1 VIHDLPIPRSAAP
14 FSKVHEEHMS
24 THFLSDSR
32 HACRALLRR
41 PGFVTVTVLTLALG
55 IGATTAVFTVLNS
68 VVLRPLPFDHPERLV
83 RIYEGSDDT
92 PPASSYASGADFL
105 DFREALS
112 AVAAVAA
119 LYDYREYGVTLTT
132 SGAARRLTALPV
144 SAGFFEVYGVRPV
157 IGRTFST
164 EDEDPAA
171 RTAVLSGRLW
181 RALWNGD
188 PAAVGRR
195 LELDGVSWTVIG
207 VMPEWFHAP
216 VGGDVD
222 LWVPQDCR
230 TAEYVSPVTSTVW
243 NSRSNSYL
251 SVIGRLADGVSLAR
265 AQSRLTILMHGL
277 AEQYPGS
284 NGHKIARMVPLY
296 DDVVGGSRTM
306 LAVLMG
312 AAGLVLLLACVNV
325 ATVYVARN
333 LGRERELAVR
343 SALGS
348 SRARL
353 VQRLL
358 VECLLVAVAGG
369 GAGLALA
376 FWGVKAVVGLM
387 PGSLPRATEIAP
399 DATVLV
405 FAAAVTVLTV
415 LVFGLAPA
423 LKFAAPDIEQCLR
436 GTSRA
441 ATGGRRITSTRNLLV
456 ASQVT
461 LAVMLVIG
469 AGLLMRSF
477 AKLQAVDLGIAP
489 QHVTTLEVHLP
500 DAWYPDAASQ
510 VAFHQALDDRL
521 AQVPGVTAVGAVSR
535 LPITGRYNS
544 WGYRYNDADGNRTWG
559 NADFRI
565 IEGDYFQALN
575 VRLVAGRQFD
585 RTDGPA
591 SQPVAIVNQ
600 AAATATFAD
609 ADPLGREIEVDGIPR
624 RIVGVV
630 QNVAYDP
637 QGDIAPKVYLPHAQ
651 YVDRN
656 WNLTHVVATSTERP
670 DLPRILRRE
679 LAALDPNLVLHN
691 GRPWKEIA
699 GAAIAGRRFTLL
711 LMTVFGTVAIAL
723 AAVGIYGVLAYSVQQ
738 RTREIG
744 IRMALGADRR
754 MVRWSVVRH
763 GAVLAGIGI
772 AAGLLG
778 AAALSRILASMV
790 FQVSVR
796 DPITFVVAPLALVL
810 AALAAGYV
818 PARRATSV
826 DPVEAIRGE

>member
-1 VIHDLPIPRSAAP
+1 
-14 FSKVHEEHMS
+14 MS
-24 THFLSDSR
+24 THFLGDSR
-32 HACRALLRR
+32 QAFRALLQR
-41 PGFVTVTVLTLALG
+41 PGFAAVTVLTLALG

-68 VVLRPLPFDHPERLV
+68 VVLRPLPFEHPDRLV
-83 RIYEGSDDT
+83 RIYEGSADAPQAT
-92 PPASSYASGADFL
+92 NYVSGTDFL
-105 DFREALS
+105 DFRAGLS
-112 AVAAVAA
+112 SLEAVAA
-119 LYDYREYGVTLTT
+119 LHNYREYGVTLTAM
-132 SGAARRLTALPV
+132 GGARRLTALPV
-144 SAGFFEVYGVRPV
+144 TAGFFEVYGVRPV

-164 EDEDPAA
+164 EDEEPAA
-171 RTAVLSGRLW
+171 RVVVLSGRLW
-181 RALWNGD
+181 RSLWNGD
-188 PAAVGRR
+188 PRAVGRSI
-195 LELDGVSWTVIG
+195 ELDGVTWTVIG
-207 VMPEWFHAP
+207 VMPEWFHAT
-216 VGGDVD
+216 VGGDAD
-222 LWVPQDCR
+222 LWVPHDCR
-230 TAEYVSPVTSTVW
+230 TAEYVSPVASTIW

-265 AQSRLTILMHGL
+265 AQSQLTILMQGL
-277 AEQYPGS
+277 ADQYPQT
-284 NGHKIARMVPLY
+284 NGRRVAQLVPLY
-296 DDVVGGSRTM
+296 DDVVGNSRTM

-348 SRARL
+348 SRVRL
-353 VQRLL
+353 VQRLV
-358 VECLLVAVAGG
+358 VESLLVALAGG
-369 GAGLALA
+369 VAGLAFA

-387 PGSLPRATEIAP
+387 PDSLPRTTEIAP

-405 FAAAVTVLTV
+405 FAAAATVLTV

-423 LKFAAPDIEQCLR
+423 LKFTAPDIEQCLR

-461 LAVMLVIG
+461 LAVMLLIG

-489 QHVTTLEVHLP
+489 QHATTFEVHLP
-500 DAWYPDAASQ
+500 DAWYPEAASQ
-510 VAFHQALDDRL
+510 VAFHQALDERL
-521 AQVPGVTAVGAVSR
+521 AQLPGVTAAGAVSR

-544 WGYRYNDADGNRTWG
+544 WGYRYTDADGNRTWG

-565 IEGDYFQALN
+565 IEGDYFEALDIH
-575 VRLVAGRQFD
+575 LVAGRTFA

-591 SQPVAIVNQ
+591 SQPVAIINQ
-600 AAATATFAD
+600 ATATATFAD
-609 ADPLGREIEVDGIPR
+609 ADPLGREIDVDGVPR

-630 QNVAYDP
+630 RNVAYDP
-637 QGDIAPKVYLPHAQ
+637 RGNISPKVYLPHAQ

-670 DLPRILRRE
+670 DLPRLLRSE
-679 LAALDPNLVLHN
+679 LAALNPNLVVHN
-691 GRPWKEIA
+691 VRSWNEVA
-699 GAAIAGRRFTLL
+699 GAAIAGSRFTLL
-711 LMTVFGTVAIAL
+711 LMTIFGVVAISL
-723 AAVGIYGVLAYSVQQ
+723 AAVGIYGVLAYSVEQ
-738 RTREIG
+738 RTRELG

-754 MVRWSVVRH
+754 LVRWSVVRH
-763 GAVLAGIGI
+763 GAALTGIGI

-796 DPITFVVAPLALVL
+796 DPVTFVVAPLALALV
-810 AALAAGYV
+810 ALAAGYL
-818 PARRATSV
+818 PARRATLV
-826 DPVEAIRGE
+826 DPVEAMRQE